1 VLASLT
7 QQLSMGMGVAVG
19 ALLLNFSL
27 VVRGASALSVS
38 DFRVALVLAGALGCL
53 ALFSYASLPADAG
66 AEISGHKA
74 QA

>member
-1 VLASLT
+1 
-7 QQLSMGMGVAVG
+7 
-19 ALLLNFSL
+19 
-27 VVRGASALSVS
+27 
-38 DFRVALVLAGALGCL
+38 VLAGALGCL